1 MRRSGH
7 DREGLGR
14 LRLSNETKQAYALIK
29 VGDLM
34 DYFMNRALQMPD
46 ELSEQFVAD
55 ISFGINNVFNPEETL
70 RVPTKGVIYR

>member
-1 MRRSGH
+1 MAS
-7 DREGLGR
+7 E
-14 LRLSNETKQAYALIK
+14 ETKKAYALIK

-34 DYFMNRALQMPD
+34 DYFLNRAEQMPD

-55 ISFGINNVFNPEETL
+55 IAFGMNNVFNSEETL

>member
-1 MRRSGH
+1 MAS
-7 DREGLGR
+7 E
-14 LRLSNETKQAYALIK
+14 ETKQAYALIK

-46 ELSEQFVAD
+46 ELSEQFVTD